1 MSKHHSIEH
10 PSHDF
15 LSTLA
20 RTDPEGYELL
30 RSKLIKELIDRS
42 PESMKPRL
50 RGMQFRIDCERQL
63 SHSAL
68 GMTVKLY
75 ELMWGSFLNLN
86 DRLQDFIAPET
97 ESLTP
102 HGAKPG
108 AGVAVPSLSEQ
119 CAQVLEFRPR
129 DGK

>member
-1 MSKHHSIEH
+1 MSKHHSIEL

-20 RTDPEGYELL
+20 RTDPKGYELL

-42 PESMKPRL
+42 PESMKSRL

-97 ESLTP
+97 ESLTSQRS
-102 HGAKPG
+102 KPG
-108 AGVAVPSLSEQ
+108 SGAVVPPLSEQ

-129 DGK
+129 DER